1 MYIIGIILLFILPF
15 AAGTVCKGILRWKET
30 NQIETYLIGF
40 FFVLILQGVILV
52 PCVFL
57 GLSFELACTLI
68 FGMTVA
74 LLVVGTIVFLMTRIK
89 EKKQEETE
97 DKKKLFWR
105 KGDKLLY
112 LTMMATFVLVVV
124 KIILG
129 QNTLRDDIVLET
141 VNTTLINNSMFTH
154 HPLTGMMM
162 DGGMIASKKIVTLP
176 LFYATVVKLTGI
188 EADVF
193 LYLIVNVWVVGCS
206 YYAYLLLLS
215 KFTDVTRSKI
225 YSYLAVLGLLLL
237 AGDYHKGALPYRL
250 LYQGYEGVTICFG
263 VLMPYLLYVI
273 FSWYKRESEEEKTT
287 IGMKI
292 MYLLKIGLIF
302 ASSMFITSLGTG
314 FLFLFITAGIV
325 AICCLLKSVKEV
337 RACKES

>member
-1 MYIIGIILLFILPF
+1 MYILGIILLFILPF
-15 AAGTVCKGILRWKET
+15 AAGTVCKSILRWKET

-40 FFVLILQGVILV
+40 FFVLFLQGVILA

-57 GLSFELACTLI
+57 GLSFDLACTLTL
-68 FGMTVA
+68 GMGVV
-74 LLVVGTIVFLMTRIK
+74 LLVLGTILFLVTTIK
-89 EKKQEETE
+89 EKKQENTE
-97 DKKKLFWR
+97 EKKKLFWR

-112 LTMMATFVLVVV
+112 FAMMVTFVLVVA
-124 KIILG
+124 KIIFG
-129 QNTLRDDIVLET
+129 QDILRDDIVLET
-141 VNTTLINNSMFTH
+141 VNTTINNGSMFTH

-176 LFYATVVKLTGI
+176 LFYAAVVKLTGA

-206 YYAYLLLLS
+206 YYACLLLFS
-215 KFTDVTRSKI
+215 NFTTVTRSKI
-225 YSYLAVLGLLLL
+225 YSYLAVFGLLLL
-237 AGDYHKGALPYRL
+237 SGDYHKGTLPYRL

-273 FSWYKRESEEEKTT
+273 FSWYKRESEEERTSL
-287 IGMKI
+287 GMRF
-292 MYLLKIGLIF
+292 MYLLKIVLVF
-302 ASSMFITSLGTG
+302 ATSMVISSLGTG
-314 FLFLFITAGIV
+314 FLFLFLTAGIV

-337 RACKES
+337 RACKE